1 MVMAGLFRVM
11 NRRAGLDFIMRGNQ
25 INAVEAKEQGLIT
38 EFYSEKD
45 IGKKVQEVVDELATL
60 PPKAMKKGLNA
71 FYKQEFKDFDEA
83 MDFLEKQIAE
93 TLQSEEAQEGISA
106 FLEKRPPNWK

>member
-1 MVMAGLFRVM
+1 
-11 NRRAGLDFIMRGNQ
+11 
-25 INAVEAKEQGLIT
+25 
-38 EFYSEKD
+38 
-45 IGKKVQEVVDELATL
+45 
-60 PPKAMKKGLNA
+60 MKKGLNA

-93 TLQSEEAQEGISA
+93 SLQSEEAQEGINA

>member
-1 MVMAGLFRVM
+1 MFVN
-11 NRRAGLDFIMRGNQ
+11 NRFVKFKFEKPNYNLKLNHENI
-25 INAVEAKEQGLIT
+25 INVL
-38 EFYSEKD
+38 FYSEKN
-45 IGKKVQEVVDELATL
+45 IGKKVEEVVDELAAL

-93 TLQSEEAQEGISA
+93 SLQSEEAQEGITA

>member
-1 MVMAGLFRVM
+1 MWWLVGELESI
-11 NRRAGLDFIMRGNQ
+11 RRLLGMGGDVLVVIFILSFMLW
-25 INAVEAKEQGLIT
+25 AVLLERW
-38 EFYSEKD
+38 FYFAA
-45 IGKKVQEVVDELATL
+45 VA
-60 PPKAMKKGLNA
+60 PKAMKKGLNA

-93 TLQSEEAQEGISA
+93 SLQSEEAQEGITA